1 MKSILFT
8 LFLFPIL
15 LFSQTSLNANLLFS
29 WQDTSLKGS
38 SAFDNVYNEV
48 WGFVQN
54 GNEFAVIGSTAGTH
68 IFDVTNPENSTQV
81 AFVEGK
87 VQGPQIIHRDFH
99 DYRGYLYIAC
109 DEGPSSL
116 QIVDISEL
124 PDTAIV
130 VYDSDELFDRAHNIF
145 IDTLNAKMYTTNGTI
160 YSLDNPEEPTLLYQ
174 NSVLSSHDMYVKND
188 TAYINSQGNGLVV
201 ADFSQTTL
209 ENQTHQL
216 IGSLLSYNQQGYNHS
231 GWLSDDGNYYVM
243 ADENW
248 GLDMKMLDVS
258 DLSNI
263 EVISFISS
271 NVDENSIPHNQII
284 NGDFVYT
291 AYYHDGLYV
300 HNISN
305 PMFPYLVAYYD
316 TFSPDHHESYM
327 GAWGVYPL
335 LPSGNILVSDMQTGL
350 YIIEIDYESAGIE
363 SESINRVNLYPNPT
377 NDYLTIDLDESF
389 FYEIFDL
396 QSKKVSSESI
406 TKNNTIDVSGLNRGV
421 YILKVT
427 TNNEVYT
434 QKIFKK

>member
-15 LFSQTSLNANLLFS
+15 LFSQISLNANLLFS
-29 WQDTSLKGS
+29 WQDTSLIGS

-54 GNEFAVIGSTAGTH
+54 GNEFAVLGSTAGTH
-68 IFDVTNPENSTQV
+68 IFDVTDPENSTQV
-81 AFVEGK
+81 AFIEGK
-87 VQGPQIIHRDFH
+87 AQGSQIIHRDFH

-130 VYDSDELFDRAHNIF
+130 VYDSDELFERAHNIF
-145 IDTLNAKMYTTNGTI
+145 IDTLNAKLYTTNGTI
-160 YSLDNPEEPTLLYQ
+160 YSLDNPEEPILLYQ

-248 GLDMKMLDVS
+248 GLDMKMLDVT

-305 PMFPYLVAYYD
+305 PMYPYLVAYYD

-377 NDYLTIDLDESF
+377 NDYITIDLDESF
-389 FYEIFDL
+389 FYEIYDL

-406 TKNNTIDVSGLNRGV
+406 AQNNTINVSSLNRGI

>member
-29 WQDTSLKGS
+29 WQDTSLIGS
-38 SAFDNVYNEV
+38 SAFDNIYNEV

-54 GNEFAVIGSTAGTH
+54 GNEFAVLGSTAGTH
-68 IFDVTNPENSTQV
+68 IFDVTDPENSIQV

-145 IDTLNAKMYTTNGTI
+145 IDTLNAKLYTTNGTI

-188 TAYINSQGNGLVV
+188 TAFINSQGNGLVV

-209 ENQTHQL
+209 ENQTHQE
-216 IGSLLSYNQQGYNHS
+216 IGSLLSYSQQGYNHS
-231 GWLSDDGNYYVM
+231 GWLSSDGNYYVM

-305 PMFPYLVAYYD
+305 PMYPYLVAYYD
-316 TFSPDHHESYM
+316 TFSPDHHNSYM

-363 SESINRVNLYPNPT
+363 SESINRVSLYPNPSK
-377 NDYLTIDLDESF
+377 DFITIDLDESF
-389 FYEIFDL
+389 FYEIYDL
-396 QSKKVSSESI
+396 QSKKVRSESI
-406 TKNNTIDVSGLNRGV
+406 AQNNTIDVSSLKRGV
-421 YILKVT
+421 YVLKVT